1 MDTKDLRQV
10 FGRFATGIT
19 VITTRTPESEDYGV
33 TINSFA
39 SVSLE
44 PPLVSFAL
52 QRSSP
57 MGEHIRLSLIHI

>member
-19 VITTRTPESEDYGV
+19 VITTRTPEGEDYGV

-39 SVSLE
+39 WSRWNLPWFPS
-44 PPLVSFAL
+44 
-52 QRSSP
+52 RSSAVP
-57 MGEHIRLSLIHI
+57 